1 MIFKVDKNE
10 FVNKLLVPASKLSDN
25 LHLIIHQNVIKTFVS
40 SADNSTV
47 LIVKILC
54 KSDASGD
61 CLLPDCKT
69 FLRLFSSIEQEQ
81 IELVTDNNSINFN
94 GDKIKF
100 KYHLL
105 DDSYHSTKK
114 SLSEEKLNN
123 LNFDTTFSLNKRGFS
138 EICKFNSIIPD
149 AEKLYF
155 FTKSKQVFAKLGDE
169 EKTHTNELTTHVSD
183 CFEGS
188 DISVNIPINIQSIL
202 LMSFAD
208 DNITV
213 KINHQLKVLKFE
225 TQSGFYIVSGL
236 VK

>member
-1 MIFKVDKNE
+1 MIFKVDKDD

-25 LHLIIHQNVIKTFVS
+25 LHLTIQQNTIKTFVS

-47 LIVKILC
+47 LIVRI
-54 KSDASGD
+54 ASKGDTVGD
-61 CLLPDCKT
+61 CLIPDCKT
-69 FLRLFSSIEQEQ
+69 FLRLFSSIEQKE
-81 IELVTDNNSINFN
+81 IELTTDNNSINFN

-114 SLSEEKLNN
+114 SLSEEKLNS
-123 LNFDTTFSLNKRGFS
+123 LSFDTTFSVNKRGFS

-155 FTKSKQVFAKLGDE
+155 FTKSNQVFAKLGDE

-188 DISVNIPINIQSIL
+188 DITVNIPINIQSVL

-208 DNITV
+208 DDIKI